1 MDRFKIIKTV
11 GDGAYGTV
19 FRASNIKTGE
29 IVAIKKMKKKFYSW
43 DECMA
48 LKELKSLRKLTHNN
62 IIKLKEVIKVS
73 DDLYFVFEFLDKNIF
88 QLYTEA
94 RDKGKTLSE
103 NEIRSIIYQGAAGL
117 AYMHKNGFFHRD
129 MKPENLLINN
139 DVLKIADFGLARE
152 VRSRPPFTEYVSTR
166 WYRAP
171 EILLKST
178 NYNSPVDI
186 FALGCIMAEL
196 YMLAPLFN
204 GSSEIDQI
212 YKICSIL
219 GTPQQKVWGEGY
231 QLASKMGFTFPQFS
245 PVALSTIIPNASHE
259 ALQLIAEML
268 RYDPQKRI
276 TAPQILQHPYFAGY
290 VPIERGITPIEG
302 AERQN
307 NSQQST
313 KTYQTSQPTH
323 SRGSM
328 PGLEKPYE
336 FNSNLINTTKSQNA
350 NPVDSSF
357 NSNLRE
363 KSREYVPARKL
374 INETSGKQDMLGY
387 GSLLDQDDGSRIK
400 KAGSFNANKITLPQ
414 ASRPTM
420 PYMQPNG
427 INSNL
432 YNPSSINQIEGRFS
446 NPAKLPSLNPLPF
459 PTKFPGDQSSFSSK
473 LDYGTSNI
481 GLATNESKKYFSQ
494 SGIDSLDLLT
504 RNNSGAQ
511 SNLGSYKPMPSS
523 SLNQNPKNGNDL
535 YNFSD
540 IKLAP
545 LKGIGASRQ
554 PYNEY
559 AFDSNNLRGN
569 SNLGDRQANLPPTIV
584 GGFDYIGRH
593 KF

>member
-11 GDGAYGTV
+11 GDGAYGV
-19 FRASNIKTGE
+19 VYRASNIKTGE

-43 DECMA
+43 DECMS
-48 LKELKSLRKLTHNN
+48 LKELKSLRKLTHSN

-88 QLYTEA
+88 QLYTDA
-94 RDKGKTLSE
+94 RDKGKSLPES
-103 NEIRSIIYQGAAGL
+103 EIRSIIYQVASGL

-152 VRSRPPFTEYVSTR
+152 IRSRPPFTEYVSTR

-171 EILLKST
+171 EILLKSS

-219 GTPQQKVWGEGY
+219 GTPQQKVWSEGY

-245 PVALSTIIPNASHE
+245 PVALSTLIPNASHE

-276 TAPQILQHPYFAGY
+276 TAPQILQHPYFAGF
-290 VPIERGITPIEG
+290 VPIDRAITPIEG
-302 AERQN
+302 TERQN

-313 KTYQTSQPTH
+313 KTYQTSN
-323 SRGSM
+323 SRGM

-336 FNSNLINTTKSQNA
+336 FTNNLTNTTKSQNV
-350 NPVDSSF
+350 NPLDSSF

-374 INETSGKQDMLGY
+374 INESSANKVPGY
-387 GSLLDQDDGSRIK
+387 GSLLDQDDGGRIK
-400 KAGSFNANKITLPQ
+400 KTGSFNANKITLPQ
-414 ASRPTM
+414 TNRPIM
-420 PYMQPNG
+420 PYMQSNG
-427 INSNL
+427 VNSNM
-432 YNPSSINQIEGRFS
+432 YNPSSISQLEGRFS

-459 PTKFPGDQSSFSSK
+459 PNKFSGDQQGYSNKLEHGSSHIS
-473 LDYGTSNI
+473 
-481 GLATNESKKYFSQ
+481 LANNDSKKYFSQ
-494 SGIDSLDLLT
+494 SGVDSLDLLT
-504 RNNSGAQ
+504 RNNSNVQ
-511 SNLGSYKPMPSS
+511 STLNNYKPLPSNLN
-523 SLNQNPKNGNDL
+523 LNPKPDNNL

-540 IKLAP
+540 LKQGP

-554 PYNEY
+554 PYDEY
-559 AFDSNNLRGN
+559 AFNSNSLRGN
-569 SNLGDRQANLPPTIV
+569 NIGERQANVPPTIV